1 LYTDDTDDTEKPLKI
16 RSFSVFSVKS
26 VYQKGL
32 ITAIPNEPLNVGL
45 LICGLTWP
53 LANVVQVAMIVDSA
67 PVETLMGTYTGLRQI
82 AVTLGFIIGPILGG
96 SLVEAMGNNYRW
108 VWLIMFVFLVL
119 ATVAI
124 LPVTKGEAKKEL
136 SS

>member
-1 LYTDDTDDTEKPLKI
+1 M
-16 RSFSVFSVKS
+16 
-26 VYQKGL
+26 
-32 ITAIPNEPLNVGL
+32 LNVGL

-124 LPVTKGEAKKEL
+124 LPVTKGEAKKEMA
-136 SS
+136 